1 MYFYRPMK
9 RVVFL
14 FTFYLLTLS
23 DLFSRAGGGGGHSSG
38 GGGGHF
44 GGGYYYGAHGGTGH
58 KWNADDTRYLV
69 IILCC
74 IVLGAFI
81 IWNAYKWLIRYRSF
95 RANMQLQR
103 SAQAD
108 KAWNKEQLIP
118 YIEQVYFKMQ
128 EAWTK
133 QDMRLAQGL
142 VTAQLQNKFQFMLNR
157 QRRMG
162 IYNYTGDIKI
172 ANIKIVGLEDYLDN
186 RMDNFTA
193 YISGS
198 MLDVMVRHKRK
209 PVKEEEACEFEDL
222 YYFVRHND
230 QWLVSE
236 VSNMVDLWTIA
247 ELKILAES

>member
-1 MYFYRPMK
+1 
-9 RVVFL
+9 
-14 FTFYLLTLS
+14 
-23 DLFSRAGGGGGHSSG
+23 
-38 GGGGHF
+38 
-44 GGGYYYGAHGGTGH
+44 
-58 KWNADDTRYLV
+58 
-69 IILCC
+69 
-74 IVLGAFI
+74 
-81 IWNAYKWLIRYRSF
+81 
-95 RANMQLQR
+95 
-103 SAQAD
+103 
-108 KAWNKEQLIP
+108 
-118 YIEQVYFKMQ
+118 
-128 EAWTK
+128 
-133 QDMRLAQGL
+133 
-142 VTAQLQNKFQFMLNR
+142 
-157 QRRMG
+157 MG

-198 MLDVMVRHKRK
+198 LLDVMVRQKRK